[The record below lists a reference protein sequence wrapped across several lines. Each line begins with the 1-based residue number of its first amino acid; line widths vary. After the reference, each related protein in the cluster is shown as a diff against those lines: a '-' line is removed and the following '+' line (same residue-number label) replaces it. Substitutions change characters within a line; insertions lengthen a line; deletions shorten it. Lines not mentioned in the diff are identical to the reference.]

1 MNILHVFLVVGS
13 YLLGSIPF
21 GYIVARLR
29 GVDIT
34 KVGSGNI
41 GATNVLRVLGKG
53 PGIAVL
59 ALDVV
64 KGLVPPI
71 VLFQATQSKEWA
83 LAAGVAAVVGHCLSP
98 FLKFKGG
105 KGIATGLGMLIGVTP
120 IGAAVAFGVFAVFL
134 GVFRYVSL
142 ASILATWSVV
152 ATSLAIGDSSAVA
165 AVFVVV
171 ALFVTYR
178 HRENIRRLIDGTESR
193 IGQRVSVEGHRPPQN
208 EPQSG
213 RTEQPSG

>member
-1 MNILHVFLVVGS
+1 MNALPVVLVVGA
-13 YLLGSIPF
+13 YLLGAIPV
-21 GYIVARLR
+21 GYLVGRLR

-59 ALDVV
+59 ALDVA
-64 KGLVPPI
+64 KGLVPPL
-71 VLFQATQSKEWA
+71 VLLQATQSKEWA
-83 LAAGVAAVVGHCLSP
+83 LAAGVSAVVGHCLSP
-98 FLKFKGG
+98 FLTFRGG

-120 IGAAVAFGVFAVFL
+120 VGAAVAFGVFAAVL
-134 GVFRYVSL
+134 AGFRYVSL
-142 ASILATWSVV
+142 ASIFATWSVV
-152 ATSLAIGDSSAVA
+152 ATSLATGDSVAVV

-178 HRENIRRLIDGTESR
+178 HRTNIQRLIDGTEPRFGRASAE
-193 IGQRVSVEGHRPPQN
+193 EGHRSPEDEN
-208 EPQSG
+208 QSG